1 MKYLLA
7 LATTIALA
15 MMSAVAQTSQTAPQ
29 GPQTVNVQN
38 GMLPSG
44 TQLSIRTDQDIT
56 ADSQSVGQ
64 TYQAEIANDVVD
76 QNGRVVIPKGSPARL
91 TIANLSSG
99 TMGVGNN
106 QVALALQSVTV
117 NGRDLNLQ
125 SDTQTASGNR
135 GIGAN
140 KRTGEYVGGGAV
152 LGTVIGAVA
161 GGAKGAI
168 LGAVLGG
175 AAGGTA
181 QVLTRGKEVKVPAE
195 SVLTFKLDQPVSLNG
210 YSQNSYPSSYP
221 NSQPYPNSQQYP
233 NSQYPNSQQYPSST
247 YPNSNYP
254 NSNYPNSNSPSNSN
268 PPQPYYNGSSSSQ
281 PNSSYPSTQPQQSTT
296 PPPPPKR

>member
-7 LATTIALA
+7 LAATVALA
-15 MMSAVAQTSQTAPQ
+15 MTSAVAQQYPQTAPQ
-29 GPQTVNVQN
+29 GAQTVNVQN
-38 GMLPSG
+38 DTIPSG
-44 TQLSIRTDQDIT
+44 TQLSVRTDEQIS
-56 ADSQSVGQ
+56 ADAQSVGQ
-64 TYQAEIANDVVD
+64 TYQGEIAQDVMD

-91 TIANLSSG
+91 TIANMSSG

-117 NGRDLNLQ
+117 NGRDLLLQ
-125 SDTQTASGNR
+125 SDTQTASGDR

-195 SVLTFKLDQPVSLNG
+195 SVLTFRLDQPVSLNG
-210 YSQNSYPSSYP
+210 SMRNS
-221 NSQPYPNSQQYP
+221 YP
-233 NSQYPNSQQYPSST
+233 NSQYPNSSNYPSS
-247 YPNSNYP
+247 NYP
-254 NSNYPNSNSPSNSN
+254 QNSN
-268 PPQPYYNGSSSSQ
+268 PPQPYYNGNSSSQ

>member
-7 LATTIALA
+7 CVATIALA
-15 MMSAVAQTSQTAPQ
+15 MTSAVGQQPSQTAPQ
-29 GPQTVNVQN
+29 GPQTVNIQN
-38 GMLPSG
+38 DMMPAG
-44 TQLSIRTDQDIT
+44 TQLAIRTDQEIT

-64 TYQAEIANDVVD
+64 TYPASIANDVVD
-76 QNGRVVIPKGSPARL
+76 QNGRVVIPRGSPARL
-91 TIANLSSG
+91 TIANMSSG

-117 NGRDLNLQ
+117 NGRELNLT
-125 SDTQTASGNR
+125 SDTQTASGDR
-135 GIGAN
+135 GIGKN
-140 KRTGEYVGGGAV
+140 KRTATMVGGGAV

-195 SVLTFKLDQPVSLNG
+195 SVLTFRLDQPVSL
-210 YSQNSYPSSYP
+210 SASNSYPSSYP
-221 NSQPYPNSQQYP
+221 NSQQYP
-233 NSQYPNSQQYPSST
+233 NSSYPNQSYPS
-247 YPNSNYP
+247 SNYP
-254 NSNYPNSNSPSNSN
+254 NTSPNNYPPSN
-268 PPQPYYNGSSSSQ
+268 PPQPYNSGSSNTTTQ
-281 PNSSYPSTQPQQSTT
+281 PNSNYPSTQPQQSTT